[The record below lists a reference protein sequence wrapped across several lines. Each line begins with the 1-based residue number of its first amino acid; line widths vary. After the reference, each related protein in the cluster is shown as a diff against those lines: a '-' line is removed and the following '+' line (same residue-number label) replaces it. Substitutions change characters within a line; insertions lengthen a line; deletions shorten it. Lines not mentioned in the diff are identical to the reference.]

1 MSNYILKRF
10 LSIIPVLIIVAII
23 VFSITFITPGDPATY
38 ILGPDASPD
47 NIEKLRE
54 EMGLNQ
60 PFFQQFFAWIGSMF
74 QGDLG
79 MSVFLNKP
87 VLDVVISYL
96 SPTILLALLSE
107 AIAIIIALILGVV
120 ASVKRNTVVDQGVM
134 GSALL
139 GLSTPSFLL
148 GLLLVLVFSVQLNW
162 FPTSGYMPLSEGLL
176 NHLRYL
182 ILPAISLGFI
192 QAALI
197 TRITRSSMLDVLP
210 LEYIKTAKAK
220 GLSRKSVIFKHA
232 LRNAFIPILEV
243 IGQSLTTLLAGAA
256 VIEIVFNIPGIGQL
270 LVNSIERRDFPV
282 IQGTVLIIAGGYVF
296 MNLII
301 DLLYGIFDPRVR
313 INRK

>member
-134 GSALL
+134 GFALL